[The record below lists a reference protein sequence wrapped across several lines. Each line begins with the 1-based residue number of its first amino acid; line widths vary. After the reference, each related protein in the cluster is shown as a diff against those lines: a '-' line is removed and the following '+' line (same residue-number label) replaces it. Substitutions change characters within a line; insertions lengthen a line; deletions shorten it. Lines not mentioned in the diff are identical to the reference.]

1 MAKEMTTPLE
11 QTARLLD
18 LVPFLLSHQ
27 GIALTDLAKH
37 FKVETEVML
46 DDLNTLWMCGL
57 PGYTP
62 LELIDLNFDSG
73 FVTIRNAAPLA
84 RVRTMSSSE
93 IVTLI
98 LGLDLLRGAA
108 ATISEE
114 TNKRIDKLSE
124 KLRALVGVDIS
135 IRDQSQTLFRTLVA
149 TAIKERKSIDLS
161 YYSPTS
167 DRQSERTV
175 TPYHFITED
184 QLEYF
189 QGYCHTS
196 ESMRTFRL
204 DRVRSAKL
212 STREIS
218 VENSSLPE
226 SKEVRAL
233 AKVNWLDRSAVE
245 SFKLDISEVKG
256 QENLTLETFSEQWM
270 VRAIMASGGA
280 LEIQEP
286 TQVREAVAKSI
297 EATMAL
303 YGEGAIAL
311 AP

>member
-11 QTARLLD
+11 QTVRLLD

-108 ATISEE
+108 TTISKE
-114 TNKRIDKLSE
+114 TATRIDALSE
-124 KLRALVGVDIS
+124 KLRGLVGVDIS

-149 TAIKERKSIDLS
+149 TAIKERKLIDLS

-184 QLEYF
+184 QVEYF

-204 DRVRSAKL
+204 DRVRSANL

-226 SKEVRAL
+226 SKKLRAL
-233 AKVNWLDRSAVE
+233 VKVHWLDRSAVE
-245 SFKLDISEVKG
+245 SFKLDISEVQG
-256 QENLTLETFSEQWM
+256 QENLTLDAFSEQWM

-286 TQVREAVAKSI
+286 ALVREAVSKSI

>member
-27 GIALTDLAKH
+27 GISLTDLAKH

-108 ATISEE
+108 TTISKE
-114 TNKRIDKLSE
+114 TATRIDALSE
-124 KLRALVGVDIS
+124 KLRGLVGVDIS

-149 TAIKERKSIDLS
+149 TAIKERKLIELS

-184 QLEYF
+184 QVEYF

-226 SKEVRAL
+226 SKKVRAL
-233 AKVNWLDRSAVE
+233 VKVHWLDRSAVE
-245 SFKLDISEVKG
+245 SFKLDISEVQG
-256 QENLTLETFSEQWM
+256 QENLTLDAFSEQWM

-286 TQVREAVAKSI
+286 AQVREAVAKSI

>member
-27 GIALTDLAKH
+27 GIALTDLAQH
-37 FKVETEVML
+37 FKVENEVML

-98 LGLDLLRGAA
+98 LGLDLLHGV
-108 ATISEE
+108 ATTVSEE
-114 TNKRIDKLSE
+114 TATRIDNLSGM
-124 KLRALVGVDIS
+124 LRALLDVDIS
-135 IRDQSQTLFRTLVA
+135 IRDQSQTLFRTLLA
-149 TAIKERKSIDLS
+149 TAITERKSIDIS

-184 QLEYF
+184 QVEYF

-204 DRVRSAKL
+204 DRVRSADV
-212 STREIS
+212 SSYEGS
-218 VENSSLPE
+218 VENSSLSE
-226 SKEVRAL
+226 SKKVRAL
-233 AKVNWLDRSAVE
+233 AKVHSLDRSILE
-245 SFKLDISEVKG
+245 SFKLNLTEVQG
-256 QENLTLETFSEQWM
+256 QENLTLEAFSAQWM
-270 VRAIMASGGA
+270 VRSIMSSGGG

-286 TQVREAVAKSI
+286 PEVRKAVAKSI
-297 EATMAL
+297 EATIAL